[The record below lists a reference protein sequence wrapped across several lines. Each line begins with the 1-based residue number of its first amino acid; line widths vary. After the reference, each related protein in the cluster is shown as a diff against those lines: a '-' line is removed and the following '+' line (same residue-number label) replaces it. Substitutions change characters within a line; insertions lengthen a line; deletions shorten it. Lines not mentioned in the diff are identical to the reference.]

1 MHKLYL
7 LLFTVLF
14 LLYST
19 TMMAQ
24 EQASSSAKR
33 KYTSIKIGP
42 SLTALSPKGEPWFG
56 GQIGAHAGISYLTM
70 ENDWLGIQL
79 EAQYSLQGAKIN
91 RGHLL
96 LHYLNVPVLAKVFLA
111 PNVSL
116 QGGAYAGLLLS
127 ERYEFE
133 SYSSRPNMKGADHGL
148 LYGLTY
154 GDEAGLTFSLRHQVG
169 LVKVI
174 HAKNQ
179 VFQLSLSYCIS
190 SK

>member
-1 MHKLYL
+1 MYKFYL
-7 LLFTVLF
+7 LFLGLF
-14 LLYST
+14 LLCST
-19 TMMAQ
+19 SVTAQ

-33 KYTSIKIGP
+33 KFTSIKIGP
-42 SLTALSPKGEPWFG
+42 SLTTLSPKDEPWAG

-79 EAQYSLQGAKIN
+79 EAQYSLQGAKID

-96 LHYLNVPVLAKVFLA
+96 LHYLNIPVLAKLFVA
-111 PNVSL
+111 PNVSF

-133 SYSSRPNMKGADHGL
+133 SYSSRPNMEGTD
-148 LYGLTY
+148 YGLAYGVTF
-154 GDEAGLTFSLRHQVG
+154 GDEAKLTCSLRHQVG
-169 LVKVI
+169 LANVI